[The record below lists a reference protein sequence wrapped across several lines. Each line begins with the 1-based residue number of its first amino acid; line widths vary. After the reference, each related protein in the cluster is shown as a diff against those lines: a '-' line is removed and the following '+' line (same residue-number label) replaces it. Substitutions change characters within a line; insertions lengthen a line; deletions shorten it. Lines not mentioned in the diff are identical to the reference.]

1 MTAKLL
7 GLLLIAAGAGGS
19 ACLFL
24 RLCRSQIRSLR
35 CLRQMLELMQGEL
48 NTSALPLAQ
57 LLETIS
63 PHLSDS
69 ALHFAALVRE
79 GMEDLGRRSFAE
91 IWAESLNACFP
102 DLAPSELRELQD
114 LGAVLGRYEL
124 SRQTEA
130 LARCRQFLLQREEAA
145 SAALAGKRRLA
156 LGLAFTGTTMLGI
169 ILF

>member
-69 ALHFAALVRE
+69 ALQFTGLVRE

-91 IWAESLNACFP
+91 IWAESLNTCFP

-130 LARCRQFLLQREEAA
+130 LSRCRQFLLHREEAA
-145 SAALAGKRRLA
+145 SAALAVKRRLA

>member
-24 RLCRSQIRSLR
+24 CLCRSQLRSLR

-57 LLETIS
+57 LLEAIS

-69 ALHFAALVRE
+69 ALHFADLVR
-79 GMEDLGRRSFAE
+79 
-91 IWAESLNACFP
+91 
-102 DLAPSELRELQD
+102 
-114 LGAVLGRYEL
+114 
-124 SRQTEA
+124 
-130 LARCRQFLLQREEAA
+130 
-145 SAALAGKRRLA
+145 
-156 LGLAFTGTTMLGI
+156 
-169 ILF
+169 